1 MTIVA
6 IWKHLL
12 KSTRK
17 YILYMYKIKL
27 FIYLMIKFKNMRNL
41 TGKVSANKMA
51 EKEHLPV
58 QQSMETA
65 EDTEYLYQY

>member
-1 MTIVA
+1 
-6 IWKHLL
+6 
-12 KSTRK
+12 
-17 YILYMYKIKL
+17 MYKIKL